1 MSERQV
7 NELPPLD
14 GSGPIRS
21 KHVAAV
27 RHRPDLRP
35 PWVLRRVEL
44 AAREVLPNG
53 LLRLTLTGEQLRS
66 VFCVPGLT
74 NSGFDDVLVVCLP
87 DAEAAPLP
95 ARISPHPLRGPVPV
109 SPGYAL
115 RDYTIAGLLHDPSGQ
130 TVGVHIDV
138 VRHAG
143 GRFSDWAEHALLGM
157 ELDVLN
163 PRMMRLLPRTGRIV
177 AAGDEAALPALEG
190 LLRHSAHGEAGLSG
204 AVLIPG
210 SAYEDLARENAR
222 LRVEPLPARGS
233 VTARLLELAAQ
244 EPDAYFWLAA
254 ESGRVT
260 AWRRALIE
268 AGVAKEQ
275 VQFSG
280 YWKLGKPQR

>member
-1 MSERQV
+1 VSTRRV
-7 NELPPLD
+7 NELPALD

-27 RHRPDLRP
+27 RHRPDIRP

-44 AAREVLPNG
+44 TRREVLPTG
-53 LLRLTLTGEQLRS
+53 LLRLTLGGEQLRS
-66 VFCVPGLT
+66 VFCVPGLA
-74 NSGFDDVLVVCLP
+74 NSGFDDVLVICLP
-87 DAEAAPLP
+87 DPDAAPLP

-115 RDYTIAGLLHDPSGQ
+115 RDYTIANLLHDPSGECVAVQ
-130 TVGVHIDV
+130 IDV

-143 GRFSDWAEHALLGM
+143 GRFADWAERAPLGA

-177 AAGDEAALPALEG
+177 AVGDDAAQPALEG
-190 LLRHSAHGEAGLSG
+190 LLRHSAGGQAGPSG
-204 AVLIPG
+204 VVLMPHPPG
-210 SAYEDLARENAR
+210 PGNER
-222 LRVEPLPARGS
+222 LRVERLPEPGA
-233 VTARLLELAAQ
+233 VTARLLQLAAE
-244 EPDAYFWLAA
+244 EPEAYFWLAA
-254 ESGRVT
+254 ESSRVT

-268 AGVAKEQ
+268 AGLAKDQ

-280 YWKLGKPQR
+280 YWRLGKPQR